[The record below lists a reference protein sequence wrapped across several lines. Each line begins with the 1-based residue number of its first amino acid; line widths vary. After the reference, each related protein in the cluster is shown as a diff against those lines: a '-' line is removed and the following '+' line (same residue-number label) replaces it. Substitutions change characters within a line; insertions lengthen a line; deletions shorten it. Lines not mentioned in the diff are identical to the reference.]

1 MAIDFR
7 VSPVDFSVAGQA
19 IAQGIQQAAALRQR
33 RELIAQEQLKDFEKN
48 YDTKKI
54 RARDIPDFLMAFEKY
69 KKIALEYSKLN
80 KSNANAAK
88 LAAAEEAKFRSM
100 REMNDIYTNS
110 ATANDLLNQRNQY
123 VKQLGQAK
131 YSVPDEVADE
141 IDILSTTPASQLDF
155 KSFKNP
161 YQIDLN
167 PNVNDYNYAQKAFSG
182 LKKGFAFDEVD
193 SVDYQIGDKKVKV
206 KKILK
211 TEGTNPE
218 EAINTARTVFQG
230 NSKLKDA
237 YNKEY
242 ENLKTGLSIP
252 PNSGNPQLEYQ
263 RQASIQK
270 LQNIQATAGNWVT
283 PENLSPEIMLANS
296 YNVFGRQVKGL
307 QFDDNELKAEL
318 KLAGLKDKEFDNY
331 MAQIKTAETKRHN
344 LTTEGLSAERFGETK
359 KQNEFRQDM
368 TKAKFGETQKMNI
381 FRMNKTSKG
390 DRLQKVKEALGKKK
404 TG

>member
-1 MAIDFR
+1 MVRYTPSFVNLSGASEAIGN
-7 VSPVDFSVAGQA
+7 AL
-19 IAQGIQQAAALRQR
+19 QQAAALRQR
-33 RELIAQEQLKDFEKN
+33 REMIAQEQLKDFEKN

-54 RARDIPDFLMAFEKY
+54 RARDIPDFLMAFERY
-69 KKIALEYSKLN
+69 KKISLEYSKLN
-80 KSNANAAK
+80 NSNANSAK

-123 VKQLGQAK
+123 IKQLGQAK

-167 PNVNDYNYAQKAFSG
+167 PNVNDYNYAQKGFSG
-182 LKKGFAFDEVD
+182 LQKGFTFDEVD
-193 SVDYQIGDKKVKV
+193 SVDYEIGDKKVKV
-206 KKILK
+206 KKLLK
-211 TEGTNPE
+211 TQGANPE
-218 EAINTARTVFQG
+218 EAINTARTIFQG
-230 NSKLKDA
+230 NSKLKDE
-237 YNKEY
+237 YNKQY
-242 ENLKTGLSIP
+242 ENIKTGLSIP
-252 PNSGNPQLEYQ
+252 PNSGDPQLEYQ

-296 YNVFGRQVKGL
+296 YNAFGRQVKGL
-307 QFDDNELKAEL
+307 EFDDNELKTEL
-318 KLAGLKDKEFDNY
+318 KLAGLEDKDFDNY
-331 MAQIKTAETKRHN
+331 MAQIKAAETKRHN
-344 LTTEGLSAERFGETK
+344 LATEGLSAERFKETK
-359 KQNEFRQDM
+359 KQNEFRQGM
-368 TKAKFGETQKMNI
+368 TKARFGETQKMNI

>member
-1 MAIDFR
+1 
-7 VSPVDFSVAGQA
+7 
-19 IAQGIQQAAALRQR
+19 
-33 RELIAQEQLKDFEKN
+33 
-48 YDTKKI
+48 
-54 RARDIPDFLMAFEKY
+54 
-69 KKIALEYSKLN
+69 
-80 KSNANAAK
+80 
-88 LAAAEEAKFRSM
+88 M

-167 PNVNDYNYAQKAFSG
+167 PNVNDYNYAQKGFSG
-182 LKKGFAFDEVD
+182 LQKGFTFDEVD
-193 SVDYQIGDKKVKV
+193 SVDYEIGDKKVKV
-206 KKILK
+206 KKLLK
-211 TEGTNPE
+211 TQGANPE
-218 EAINTARTVFQG
+218 EAINTARTIFQG
-230 NSKLKDA
+230 NSKLKDE
-237 YNKEY
+237 YNKQY
-242 ENLKTGLSIP
+242 ENIKTGLSIP
-252 PNSGNPQLEYQ
+252 PNSGDPQLEYQ

-296 YNVFGRQVKGL
+296 YNAFGRQVKGL
-307 QFDDNELKAEL
+307 EFDDNELKTEL
-318 KLAGLKDKEFDNY
+318 KLAGLEDKDFDNY
-331 MAQIKTAETKRHN
+331 MAQIKAAETKRHN
-344 LTTEGLSAERFGETK
+344 LATEGLSAERFKETK
-359 KQNEFRQDM
+359 KQNEFRQGM
-368 TKAKFGETQKMNI
+368 TKARFGETQKMNI

>member
-1 MAIDFR
+1 MVRYTPSFVNLSGASEAIGN
-7 VSPVDFSVAGQA
+7 AL
-19 IAQGIQQAAALRQR
+19 QQAAALRQR
-33 RELIAQEQLKDFEKN
+33 REMIAQEQLKDFEKN

-54 RARDIPDFLMAFEKY
+54 RARDIPDFLMAFERY

-80 KSNANAAK
+80 NSNANSAK

-123 VKQLGQAK
+123 IKQLGQAK

-167 PNVNDYNYAQKAFSG
+167 PNVNDYNYAQKGFSG
-182 LKKGFAFDEVD
+182 LQKGFTFDEVD
-193 SVDYQIGDKKVKV
+193 SVDYEIGDKKVKV
-206 KKILK
+206 KKLLK
-211 TEGTNPE
+211 TQGANPE
-218 EAINTARTVFQG
+218 EAINTARTIFQG
-230 NSKLKDA
+230 NSKLKDE
-237 YNKEY
+237 YNKQY
-242 ENLKTGLSIP
+242 ENIKTGLSIP
-252 PNSGNPQLEYQ
+252 PNSGDPQLEYQ

-296 YNVFGRQVKGL
+296 YNAFGRQVKGL
-307 QFDDNELKAEL
+307 EFDDNELKTEL
-318 KLAGLKDKEFDNY
+318 KLAGLEDKDFDNY
-331 MAQIKTAETKRHN
+331 MAQIKAAETKRHN
-344 LTTEGLSAERFGETK
+344 LATEGLSAERFKETK
-359 KQNEFRQDM
+359 KQNEFRQGM
-368 TKAKFGETQKMNI
+368 TKARFGETQKMNI

>member
-1 MAIDFR
+1 MARYTPSF
-7 VSPVDFSVAGQA
+7 VDLSGASEA
-19 IAQGIQQAAALRQR
+19 IGNALQQAAALRQR
-33 RELIAQEQLKDFEKN
+33 REMIAQEQLKDFEKN

-54 RARDIPDFLMAFEKY
+54 RARDIPDFLMAFERY

-80 KSNANAAK
+80 NSNANSAK

-123 VKQLGQAK
+123 IKQLGQAK

-167 PNVNDYNYAQKAFSG
+167 PNVNDYNYAQKGFSG
-182 LKKGFAFDEVD
+182 LQKGFTFDEVD
-193 SVDYQIGDKKVKV
+193 SVDYEIGDKKVKV
-206 KKILK
+206 KKLLK
-211 TEGTNPE
+211 TQGANPE
-218 EAINTARTVFQG
+218 EAINTARTIFQG
-230 NSKLKDA
+230 NSKLKDE
-237 YNKEY
+237 YNKQY
-242 ENLKTGLSIP
+242 ENIKTGLSIP
-252 PNSGNPQLEYQ
+252 PNSGDPQLEYQ

-296 YNVFGRQVKGL
+296 YNAFGRQVKGL
-307 QFDDNELKAEL
+307 EFDDNELKTEL
-318 KLAGLKDKEFDNY
+318 KLAGLEDKDFDNY
-331 MAQIKTAETKRHN
+331 MAQIKAAETKRHN
-344 LTTEGLSAERFGETK
+344 LATEGLSAERFKETK
-359 KQNEFRQDM
+359 KQNEFRQGM
-368 TKAKFGETQKMNI
+368 TKARFGETQKMNI